1 MNDGAF
7 IPTRECSGVVAYL
20 RTHRFFCRQKQKPRR
35 GLHAWVPPLFALLSF
50 ASDGAAWPV
59 SLVPPFPRL
68 ALFPAYTHMYVVV
81 LLLLSWAFIS
91 SSLRGVALHVRSIA
105 GAVPFVSR
113 PHARGYTHGVTR
125 CGAWVCLAV
134 VHLRAQRARPSGL
147 LGSPLLAVA
156 SCCRRRGASHR
167 AGVQGAGIVLRGFQ
181 QE

>member
-1 MNDGAF
+1 M
-7 IPTRECSGVVAYL
+7 
-20 RTHRFFCRQKQKPRR
+20 RTHRFFCRQKRKPRR

-113 PHARGYTHGVTR
+113 PHARGYTHGATR

-147 LGSPLLAVA
+147 LGSPLLAR
-156 SCCRRRGASHR
+156 CCVVSSSPWGQPPCRGLGGWHR
-167 AGVQGAGIVLRGFQ
+167 ATGVFSKSKNACCAVHFT
-181 QE
+181 